1 MWNYWKSIKPI
12 SAKKIPKVF
21 LPLTYSIEMKN
32 NPYITSRMNQS
43 FIAVWLFCIVLATSC
58 KKDNPV
64 GIDEIRLTE
73 ARTTDSTGN
82 VASIKFQYDNEGRIR
97 SYEYAYNHHTDKE
110 ATISY
115 SGNRITIV
123 YKPKSAFTITFNSS
137 IWYTLNDDQMP
148 VQRIQYDSM
157 YVADPTIGQISIWK
171 DTAWYKYNA
180 TGLLTNITGIKYD
193 STWFRQS
200 QDFITDKTN
209 YSSNYTNT
217 ENLLTQLS
225 ITASST
231 YRDMNQGKEQH
242 SNSSG
247 MEKYSFGY
255 TQQYSNKVDFS
266 NAALLA
272 EFGVIFNRGLPL
284 NKAYTYL
291 PDKISFTDATGS
303 FISDDLTFFLF
314 SPVGYIESKTLKYD
328 KNGFLS
334 SITNNNTNS
343 NKTDFFYNN

>member
-1 MWNYWKSIKPI
+1 
-12 SAKKIPKVF
+12 
-21 LPLTYSIEMKN
+21 
-32 NPYITSRMNQS
+32 MNRS

-58 KKDNPV
+58 KKDNPA

-82 VASIKFQYDNEGRIR
+82 VALIKFQYDNQGRIK
-97 SYEYAYNHHTDKE
+97 SYQYAYNNHIDKE

-115 SGNRITIV
+115 SGNKITIV
-123 YKPKSAFTITFNSS
+123 YKPRSAFTISANSS
-137 IWYTLNDDQMP
+137 VWYTLNDDQMP
-148 VQRIQYDSM
+148 VQRIQYDSA
-157 YVADPTIGQISIWK
+157 YVGDPAIGQISIWR

-180 TGLLTNITGIKYD
+180 AGLLTNITGTKYD
-193 STWFRQS
+193 STWFRQN
-200 QDFITDKTN
+200 QDFTTDKTN

-217 ENLLTQLS
+217 GNLVTQLS

-231 YRDMNQGKEQH
+231 YRDMNQGKEQI

-284 NKAYTYL
+284 NKAYTNL
-291 PDKISFTDATGS
+291 PDKISLTDGTGAY
-303 FISDDLTFFLF
+303 ISDYLTFFPF
-314 SPVGYIESKTLKYD
+314 SPVGYVESKTLKYD

-334 SITNNNTNS
+334 SITNTNTS
-343 NKTDFFYNN
+343 KTELFYNN